1 MTAPVLRVDTRSPVP
16 PYEQIRAGLAALIRT
31 GGLAEGE
38 RLPTVRQLAADLG
51 LATGTVARAYREL
64 EAAGLVR
71 TRRGA
76 GTRVAPRPSAPTPYA
91 PERLAELALRY
102 ARQARTLG
110 APDDAITAAL
120 RDALAATPPPTS

>member
-76 GTRVAPRPSAPTPYA
+76 GTRVAPRPSTPTPYA